1 MNLFIRSIFF
11 LIFFLFS
18 LNNFAQVAQVN
29 IPRIDQMPNEPSPY
43 SMRDWKTVAMK
54 YDSFVYDV
62 TKTGQYLPII
72 SIRNSGN
79 NYPENKFF
87 NMQTYVGGSM
97 GGNEGI
103 NSLPSLVGASLVGID
118 KTNQYGQNWILMSQ
132 DFFNKKNG
140 ENLYLNGVNSGS
152 GHDWWYD
159 MMPNIFFFQ
168 LADLYPN
175 IGGEK
180 DIQFKLIADKMLQAV
195 KVMGGGETP
204 WSKPNMNYRAWNFK
218 TMMPL
223 AEGVKE
229 PEAAGAFAYIL
240 YNAYIKTGD
249 KEYLKGAEWSLEF
262 LQDLNSNPSYEL
274 QLPYGTYTA
283 ARMNAELGTKY
294 DVEKLVNWS
303 FNRGPL
309 RGWGTIVGKWGSFD
323 VSGLVGEANDNG
335 NDYAFQL
342 NGVQQ
347 AAMLVPMVR
356 YEKKFARAIG
366 KWMVNLASAT
376 RLFYPGFLPAQLQD
390 GAAWS
395 NVNDPDRVIGHEAL
409 REKLNGNS
417 PFSTGDAVKG
427 GWAGT
432 NLALYGT
439 SSIGYMGAIIE
450 KTNVDKILR
459 LDLNKTDFY
468 QKKFYPTYLYFNPY
482 TSEKKVNLDV
492 GAESINVYDAISESF
507 ILEGVSGAVEITIPA
522 NSPLIATITPAVG
535 LESYNKNKFL
545 INGIVADYDQTAK
558 SYTYAPR
565 IQSLAAEED
574 TVEFTKN
581 TNVYLKVF
589 DKDSDQFTYEWS
601 STSGSISGSG
611 DMVVW
616 NAPSVEGPADIS
628 VIVSDGNGN
637 SDSLSI
643 KVYAVGEIN
652 RAPEVVKIEAS
663 KNYVLPG
670 ESIDLNCIAD
680 DSNGDN
686 LDYTWTANGGA
697 FDNNKVENPS
707 WTAPAAEGSY
717 TLSVKVTDTGGLAD
731 NATIT
736 ILVKEFAA
744 EVGDLVAWYPF
755 SGNGLDSTANDL
767 DAVISGPLFTN
778 DLNGKNKSALIFDGI
793 NDRVTVTAVPVLN
806 FQDGITLSCWIKPG
820 VLPER
825 ESFIVSHGSWQ
836 NRWKLSITPEGF
848 PRWTVNTLNSIIDLD
863 ATQPMQKD
871 DKYFLTATYDGKTM
885 VMYVNGELV
894 SFKNQTGK
902 IRQSNI
908 PMLIGQILPDDP
920 QYNFAGLI
928 DEVKIYNY
936 ALQPQT
942 VKQNYLDASLS
953 TDEEIAKLSGIKLFP
968 NPGNSELNILFTNKL
983 FSGEISILDISGRV
997 YRRIKT
1003 SEINKLDLNVSEL
1016 NSGIYLIKFTSKD
1029 AVAVEKWMKI

>member
-1 MNLFIRSIFF
+1 
-11 LIFFLFS
+11 
-18 LNNFAQVAQVN
+18 
-29 IPRIDQMPNEPSPY
+29 
-43 SMRDWKTVAMK
+43 
-54 YDSFVYDV
+54 
-62 TKTGQYLPII
+62 
-72 SIRNSGN
+72 
-79 NYPENKFF
+79 
-87 NMQTYVGGSM
+87 MQTYVGGSM

-140 ENLYLNGVNSGS
+140 ENLYLNGVNSGR
-152 GHDWWYD
+152 GHDWWNG

-492 GAESINVYDAISESF
+492 GAESINVYDAIS
-507 ILEGVSGAVEITIPA
+507 
-522 NSPLIATITPAVG
+522 
-535 LESYNKNKFL
+535 
-545 INGIVADYDQTAK
+545 
-558 SYTYAPR
+558 
-565 IQSLAAEED
+565 
-574 TVEFTKN
+574 
-581 TNVYLKVF
+581 
-589 DKDSDQFTYEWS
+589 
-601 STSGSISGSG
+601 
-611 DMVVW
+611 
-616 NAPSVEGPADIS
+616 
-628 VIVSDGNGN
+628 
-637 SDSLSI
+637 
-643 KVYAVGEIN
+643 
-652 RAPEVVKIEAS
+652 
-663 KNYVLPG
+663 
-670 ESIDLNCIAD
+670 
-680 DSNGDN
+680 
-686 LDYTWTANGGA
+686 
-697 FDNNKVENPS
+697 
-707 WTAPAAEGSY
+707 
-717 TLSVKVTDTGGLAD
+717 
-731 NATIT
+731 
-736 ILVKEFAA
+736 
-744 EVGDLVAWYPF
+744 
-755 SGNGLDSTANDL
+755 
-767 DAVISGPLFTN
+767 
-778 DLNGKNKSALIFDGI
+778 
-793 NDRVTVTAVPVLN
+793 
-806 FQDGITLSCWIKPG
+806 
-820 VLPER
+820 
-825 ESFIVSHGSWQ
+825 
-836 NRWKLSITPEGF
+836 
-848 PRWTVNTLNSIIDLD
+848 
-863 ATQPMQKD
+863 
-871 DKYFLTATYDGKTM
+871 
-885 VMYVNGELV
+885 
-894 SFKNQTGK
+894 
-902 IRQSNI
+902 
-908 PMLIGQILPDDP
+908 
-920 QYNFAGLI
+920 
-928 DEVKIYNY
+928 
-936 ALQPQT
+936 
-942 VKQNYLDASLS
+942 
-953 TDEEIAKLSGIKLFP
+953 
-968 NPGNSELNILFTNKL
+968 
-983 FSGEISILDISGRV
+983 
-997 YRRIKT
+997 
-1003 SEINKLDLNVSEL
+1003 
-1016 NSGIYLIKFTSKD
+1016 
-1029 AVAVEKWMKI
+1029 

>member
-1 MNLFIRSIFF
+1 MIMQ
-11 LIFFLFS
+11 FS
-18 LNNFAQVAQVN
+18 FYGNAQVTQIN

-43 SMRDWKTVAMK
+43 SMRDWRTVAMQ

-62 TKTGQYLPII
+62 SKTGQYLPII
-72 SIRNSGN
+72 SIKNNGY

-87 NMQTYVGGSM
+87 NMQTYVGGSTS
-97 GGNEGI
+97 GNEGI

-118 KTNQYGQNWILMSQ
+118 KSNQYGQNWILMSQ

-152 GHDWWYD
+152 GYDWWYD
-159 MMPNIFFFQ
+159 MMPNIFFQQ

-195 KVMGGGETP
+195 KAMGGGDTP

-240 YNAYIKTGD
+240 YNAYLKTGN

-262 LQDLNSNPSYEL
+262 LSDLTSNPSYEL

-309 RGWGTIVGKWGSFD
+309 RGWGTIVGKWGGFD

-347 AAMLVPMVR
+347 AGMLVPMVR
-356 YEKKFARAIG
+356 YDKKFARAIG
-366 KWMVNLASAT
+366 KWMVNLANAT
-376 RLFYPGFLPAQLQD
+376 RLYYPGFLPANLQD

-395 NVNDPDRVIGHEAL
+395 NVNDPQRVIGHEAL

-427 GWAGT
+427 GWAAT
-432 NLALYGT
+432 NLALFGT
-439 SSIGYMGAIIE
+439 SSIGYLGAIIE

-468 QKKFYPTYLYFNPY
+468 QKKSYPTYLYFNPY
-482 TSEKKVNLDV
+482 TSEKKVTLDV
-492 GAESINVYDAISESF
+492 GTESINVYDAISESF
-507 ILEGVSGAVEITIPA
+507 ILEGVNGVIEITIPA
-522 NSPLIATITPAVG
+522 NSPVIATLTPIGGV
-535 LESYNKNKFL
+535 ETYDENKLL
-545 INGIVADYDQTAK
+545 IDGIVADYDQ
-558 SYTYAPR
+558 SVDPYTFAPR
-565 IQSLAAEED
+565 IQSLAAEQD
-574 TVEFTKN
+574 TVEFTKS
-581 TNVYLKVF
+581 TNVYLKVL
-589 DKDSDQFTYEWS
+589 DQDSDQFTYEWTA
-601 STSGSISGSG
+601 TSGTIAGSG
-611 DMVVW
+611 DQVVW
-616 NAPSVEGPADIS
+616 TAPATEGFSIITA
-628 VIVSDGNGN
+628 IVSDESGQ
-637 SDSLSI
+637 SDTLSVR
-643 KVYAVGEIN
+643 VYAIGEIN
-652 RAPEVVKIEAS
+652 RAPEVVKIDAS
-663 KNYVLPG
+663 KNYLLPG

-680 DSNGDN
+680 DPNGDN
-686 LDYTWTANGGA
+686 LDYTWTANGGT
-697 FDNNKVENPS
+697 FDNNKIANPS
-707 WTAPAAEGSY
+707 WTAPASEGPY
-717 TLSVKVTDTGGLAD
+717 TLTVKVTDPGGLAD
-731 NATIT
+731 NATVT
-736 ILVKEFAA
+736 ILVKVFTA

-755 SGNGLDSTANDL
+755 SGNGLDSTTNDL
-767 DAVISGPLFTN
+767 DAMISGALFTN
-778 DLNGKNKSALIFDGI
+778 DLNGKNKSALVFDGI
-793 NDRVTVTAVPVLN
+793 NDRVTVTAEPVLN

-820 VLPER
+820 ILPER

-848 PRWTVNTLNSIIDLD
+848 PRWTVNTLNSIVDLD
-863 ATQPMQKD
+863 APQPMQKYG
-871 DKYFLTATYDGKTM
+871 KYFLTATYDGKTM

-894 SFKNQTGK
+894 SFKNQTGLL
-902 IRQSNI
+902 RQSGI
-908 PMLIGQILPDDP
+908 PLLIGQILPDDP

-942 VKQNYLDASLS
+942 VKQNYLEGSLS
-953 TDEEIAKLSGIKLFP
+953 TDKEIAKLSGIKLFP
-968 NPGNSELNILFTNKL
+968 NPGNSELNILFQNKL
-983 FSGEISILDISGRV
+983 FSGEISILDISGKV
-997 YRRIKT
+997 LRRINS
-1003 SEINKLDLNVSEL
+1003 SEINKLNLNVVEL

-1029 AVAVEKWMKI
+1029 AARVEKWMKL